1 MSKLAGLY
9 GRVSTLQQEQEA
21 TIDSQVAALESYA
34 QAQGYQLSKELYFL
48 DRAVSGAQLDRPALN
63 RLRDQA
69 GEGQFEVILCLSP
82 DRLARQQAYQYVLLA
97 ELRRAGVEVIFVNQ
111 PAIRNDPQGQLL
123 LNIQG
128 VFAEYER
135 AVITERLRRGKL
147 YRVRQGQLQNPVAPY
162 GYHYIPVG
170 ELHGGHW
177 EIEPNEAEVV
187 RWIYQWYTQPDQ
199 PTILEIVTRLNQL
212 EEQAPPRSKRWQFST
227 VQKILKQSD
236 YTGQAYYNRTRTCY
250 DVVGRPRHIGR
261 GRKQKPD
268 HLPRPEEEW
277 IQLKVPAILT
287 QDLWQQAQ
295 ERLAMKKQFAVRN
308 NQHNFYLLRALL
320 VCRECGW
327 TLVGRTSQGKQ
338 TYYCHNQG
346 KLLSPDVPKHS
357 CHIDAEVIE
366 PLVWEELT
374 KLLHNPRLMAD
385 AWQSQN
391 QLQPICPDEVVDLQN
406 RLKTLDRQWRRLLD
420 LFQEEK
426 IEKVELTERK
436 ERLDRE
442 KETLQERLRQSQS
455 EDHQHQSREQIFQD
469 FAIFCQQ
476 IEAGLGHPTP
486 ELQQEIIRLLI
497 DHVVV
502 GQDEIVIKHIVPTDD
517 NCRLLPRRRHDCV
530 LIG

>member
-1 MSKLAGLY
+1 MSKVAGLY
-9 GRVSTLQQEQEA
+9 ARVSTLQQEQEA
-21 TIDSQVAALESYA
+21 TIDSQVAALETYA
-34 QAQGYQLSKELYFL
+34 QAQGYQLSEERYFL
-48 DRAVSGAQLDRPALN
+48 DQAVSGAQLDRPALN

-69 GEGQFEVILCLSP
+69 AEGQFEVILCLSP

-111 PAIRNDPQGQLL
+111 PAISNDPQGQLL

-162 GYHYIPVG
+162 GYHYIPVR
-170 ELHGGHW
+170 EPHGGHW
-177 EIEPNEAEVV
+177 EIDPSEAQVV
-187 RWIYQWYTQPDQ
+187 RWIYEWYTQSDQ
-199 PTILEIVTRLNQL
+199 PTIWGIVTRLNQL
-212 EEQAPPRSKRWQFST
+212 GEQAPPRGKCWQFST
-227 VQKILKQSD
+227 VQSILNQAD

-250 DVVGRPRHIGR
+250 EVIGRPRRIGR
-261 GRKQKPD
+261 GRIQKPSR
-268 HLPRPEEEW
+268 LPRPKEEW
-277 IQLKVPAILT
+277 IQLKVPPILT

-308 NQHNFYLLRALL
+308 NKHNFYLLRSLL
-320 VCRECGW
+320 VCKECGW

-338 TYYCHNQG
+338 TYYCRNQG

-357 CHIDAEVIE
+357 CHIAAEVIE
-366 PLVWEELT
+366 PLIWDKLT
-374 KLLHNPRLMAD
+374 RLLHNPHLMED

-391 QLQPICPDEVVDLQN
+391 QFQPVCPDEVTDIQN

-426 IEKVELTERK
+426 IEKAELSERK
-436 ERLDRE
+436 ERLERE

-455 EDHQHQSREQIFQD
+455 KTHQQEARKQIFQD
-469 FAIFCQQ
+469 FANFSQQ
-476 IEAGLGHPTP
+476 IEAGLDHPTP

-502 GQDEIVIKHIVPTDD
+502 GPDEIVIKHIVPTDD
-517 NCRLLPRRRHDCV
+517 DCRLIPKRR
-530 LIG
+530 